1 LHRGEWVRLRVHLS
15 GANARSGELNLEGWL
30 KRKSEPSPYLRKHR
44 SNKLPKMST
53 TSLKSTE
60 SVEGETEVIQ
70 VLGARTH
77 NLKSVSL
84 EIPRNQFVVVT
95 GPSGSGKSSLVF
107 DTIFA
112 EGQRQYIETL
122 SVYVRQLM
130 DQMERPDVDAI
141 SGLQPTLCI
150 DQNPGSFNPRSTVA
164 TVTEIY
170 DYLRLLF
177 ARCGEVS
184 CYQCGEP
191 IRQQTTEEIQ
201 EQLMELPLRTR
212 LMILAPMVR
221 GRRGAHQDVLSQ
233 IRKAGFVRVRIDG
246 EIYDVEALPELDSKK
261 LHSID
266 AIIDRIVTKEE
277 SAPRITDAVQ
287 LACRYGEGL
296 ATAVYQIPDHQEGN
310 VHWDEVLFSTQHA
323 CVHCNLSYEE
333 LEPRTFS
340 FNSPYGACPDCDGL
354 GVVESFDPGMI
365 YPDRTV
371 SIQEGGIAVW
381 KHLKKSSLTKHRQ
394 AVEEFCDSVGC
405 GIDEGPESWKPAHWE
420 KLLHG
425 SERRPKFIGLLNL
438 LEQAFSTETT
448 QSRLE
453 KLQEYRDRVTC
464 RTCLGSRLRP
474 EANHVRIAGRTI
486 GEVTG
491 MSVDVALEFF
501 KEQVTL
507 DTDERISGPL
517 LREIVHRL
525 EFLVKVGAEYLS
537 LARSADTLSGGE
549 LQRVRLATNIGSG
562 LCGVCYILDE
572 PSIGLHPRDND
583 RLISALR
590 ELQRQDNTVLIVE
603 HDEAV
608 MREADWLIDIGPQA
622 GLHGGHVV
630 AEGTVQSV
638 TQCAESI
645 TGRFLSGQQR
655 IGAVRPEVRLPREA
669 KIHLSGVTTNN
680 LKNVDLELPLGL
692 FVCVTGVSGSGKSS
706 LINETLAPALQRRL
720 GLMSARPG
728 PHTSLRGA
736 SQIQRMIVVDQL
748 PIGRTPRGN
757 AATYTGLFDE
767 IRKVYSKT
775 KLSRQ
780 LGFRVS
786 RFSFN
791 AKGGRCEECQGLG
804 VKRIEMNF
812 LPDLYVGCPV
822 CRGKRFNR
830 QTLQVLYKGKSIA
843 DVLEMPIDEALEF
856 FENVES
862 IRKVLA
868 SLSDVGLGYLKLGQ
882 PATTLSGGEAQR
894 VKLATELAKS
904 SNQHTM
910 FVFDEPTLGLHFV
923 DVERLL
929 KVIQRLVDAGN
940 SVVVVEH
947 HLDLVKNAD
956 WVIDLGPGGGAGG
969 GQIVATGP
977 PAEVAKCKNSF
988 TGQFLKPL
996 L

>member
-1 LHRGEWVRLRVHLS
+1 M
-15 GANARSGELNLEGWL
+15 NA
-30 KRKSEPSPYLRKHR
+30 
-44 SNKLPKMST
+44 
-53 TSLKSTE
+53 TSLNELDGVEGGTE
-60 SVEGETEVIQ
+60 SIKIE
-70 VLGARTH
+70 GARTH
-77 NLKSVSL
+77 NLKSVSV
-84 EIPRNQFVVVT
+84 EIPRNRFVVVT

-130 DQMERPDVDAI
+130 DQMERPDVDTI

-191 IRQQTTEEIQ
+191 IRQQTTDEIQ

-221 GRRGAHQDVLSQ
+221 GRRGAHQDVLAQ

-246 EIYDVEALPELDSKK
+246 EIYDVEALPEIEPRK

-266 AIIDRIVTKEE
+266 AIMDRIVTKEE
-277 SAPRITDAVQ
+277 SGPRIADAVH
-287 LACRYGEGL
+287 LACRYADGL
-296 ATAVYQIPDHQEGN
+296 VTAVYQIPEHQEGN

-323 CVHCNLSYEE
+323 CADCNLSYEE

-354 GVVESFDPGMI
+354 GVIESFDEEMV
-365 YPDRTV
+365 YPDRSISV
-371 SIQEGGIAVW
+371 SENGIAIW
-381 KHLKKSSLTKHRQ
+381 KHLKKSALNQQQTL
-394 AVEEFCDSVGC
+394 VEDFCSSVGC
-405 GIDEGPESWKPAHWE
+405 DMSDPPENWTTNQWE
-420 KLLHG
+420 KFLYG

-438 LEQAFSTETT
+438 LEQSFSTETT
-448 QSRLE
+448 KTRLE
-453 KLQEYRDRVTC
+453 KLQAYRDQVTC
-464 RTCLGSRLRP
+464 RTCEGSRLRP
-474 EANHVRIAGRTI
+474 EANHVRIAGKTM
-486 GEVTG
+486 GEVTRL
-491 MSVDVALEFF
+491 SVDQALEFF
-501 KEQVTL
+501 KQHVVGEIEEQ
-507 DTDERISGPL
+507 IAGPL

-537 LARSADTLSGGE
+537 LDRAADSLSGGE

-572 PSIGLHPRDND
+572 PSIGLHPRDNA

-603 HDEAV
+603 HDESV
-608 MREADWLIDIGPQA
+608 MREADWLVDIGPKA
-622 GLHGGHVV
+622 GLDGGNVV
-630 AEGTVQSV
+630 AEGPVQKIMEC
-638 TQCAESI
+638 TDSI
-645 TGRFLSGQQR
+645 TGQFLSGKKS
-655 IGAVRPEVRLPREA
+655 IGSIRTEPRPAREA

-680 LKNVDLELPLGL
+680 LQNVDLELPLGL

-706 LINETLAPALQRRL
+706 LINETLAPALQKRL
-720 GLMSARPG
+720 GLQSARPG
-728 PHTSLRGA
+728 PHQSLRGA
-736 SQIQRMIVVDQL
+736 SQVQRMIVVDQL

-757 AATYTGLFDE
+757 AATYTGVFDE

-812 LPDLYVGCPV
+812 LPDLYVSCPV

-830 QTLQVLYKGKSIA
+830 QTLKVLYKGKSIA

-856 FENVES
+856 FENVEA

-894 VKLATELAKS
+894 VKLASELAKS

-929 KVIQRLVDAGN
+929 NVIQRLVDAGN

-956 WVIDLGPGGGAGG
+956 WVIDLGPGGGAAG
-969 GQIVATGP
+969 GQIVSAGT
-977 PAEVAKCKNSF
+977 PASVAACEASY
-988 TGQFLKPL
+988 TGQFLKQL
-996 L
+996 IG

>member
-1 LHRGEWVRLRVHLS
+1 M
-15 GANARSGELNLEGWL
+15 NA
-30 KRKSEPSPYLRKHR
+30 
-44 SNKLPKMST
+44 
-53 TSLKSTE
+53 TSLNELDGVEGGTE
-60 SVEGETEVIQ
+60 SIKIE
-70 VLGARTH
+70 GARTH
-77 NLKSVSL
+77 NLKSVNV
-84 EIPRNQFVVVT
+84 EIPRNRFVVVT

-130 DQMERPDVDAI
+130 DQMERPDVDTI

-191 IRQQTTEEIQ
+191 IRQQTTDEIQ

-221 GRRGAHQDVLSQ
+221 GRRGAHQDVLAQ

-246 EIYDVEALPELDSKK
+246 EIYDVEALPEIEPRK

-266 AIIDRIVTKEE
+266 AIMDRIVTKEE
-277 SAPRITDAVQ
+277 SGPRIADAVH
-287 LACRYGEGL
+287 LACRYADGL
-296 ATAVYQIPDHQEGN
+296 VTAVYQIPEHQEGN

-323 CVHCNLSYEE
+323 CANCNLSYEE

-354 GVVESFDPGMI
+354 GVIESFDEEMV
-365 YPDRTV
+365 YPDR
-371 SIQEGGIAVW
+371 SISISENGIAIW
-381 KHLKKSSLTKHRQ
+381 KHLKKSALNQQQTL
-394 AVEEFCDSVGC
+394 VEDCCSSVGC
-405 GIDEGPESWKPAHWE
+405 DMSDPPENWTTNQWE
-420 KLLHG
+420 KFLYG

-438 LEQAFSTETT
+438 LEQSFSTETT
-448 QSRLE
+448 KTRLE
-453 KLQEYRDRVTC
+453 KLQAYRDQVTC
-464 RTCLGSRLRP
+464 RTCEGSRLRP
-474 EANHVRIAGRTI
+474 EANHVRIAGKTM
-486 GEVTG
+486 GEVTRL
-491 MSVDVALEFF
+491 SVDQALEFF
-501 KEQVTL
+501 KQHVVGEIEEQ
-507 DTDERISGPL
+507 IAGPL

-537 LARSADTLSGGE
+537 LDRAADSLSGGE

-572 PSIGLHPRDND
+572 PSIGLHPRDNA

-603 HDEAV
+603 HDESV
-608 MREADWLIDIGPQA
+608 MREADWLIDIGPKA
-622 GLHGGHVV
+622 GLDGGNVV
-630 AEGTVQSV
+630 AEGPVQKIMEC
-638 TQCAESI
+638 TDSI
-645 TGRFLSGQQR
+645 TGQFLSGKKS
-655 IGAVRPEVRLPREA
+655 IGSIRTEPRPAREA

-680 LKNVDLELPLGL
+680 LQNVDLELPLGL

-706 LINETLAPALQRRL
+706 LINETLAPALQKRL
-720 GLMSARPG
+720 GLQSARPG
-728 PHTSLRGA
+728 PHQSLRGA
-736 SQIQRMIVVDQL
+736 SQVQRMIVVDQL

-757 AATYTGLFDE
+757 AATYTGVFDE

-812 LPDLYVGCPV
+812 LPDLYVSCPV

-830 QTLQVLYKGKSIA
+830 QTLKVLYKGKSIA

-856 FENVES
+856 FENVEA

-894 VKLATELAKS
+894 VKLASELAKS

-929 KVIQRLVDAGN
+929 NVIQRLVDAGN

-956 WVIDLGPGGGAGG
+956 WVIDLGPGGGAAG
-969 GQIVATGP
+969 GQIVSAGT
-977 PAEVAKCKNSF
+977 PASVAACEASY
-988 TGQFLKPL
+988 TGQFIKQLIG
-996 L
+996 

>member
-1 LHRGEWVRLRVHLS
+1 M
-15 GANARSGELNLEGWL
+15 NA
-30 KRKSEPSPYLRKHR
+30 
-44 SNKLPKMST
+44 
-53 TSLKSTE
+53 TSLNELDGVEGGTE
-60 SVEGETEVIQ
+60 SIKIE
-70 VLGARTH
+70 GARTH
-77 NLKSVSL
+77 NLKSVSV
-84 EIPRNQFVVVT
+84 EIPRNRFVVVT

-130 DQMERPDVDAI
+130 DQMERPDVDTI

-191 IRQQTTEEIQ
+191 IRQQTTDEIQ

-221 GRRGAHQDVLSQ
+221 GRRGAHQDVLAQ

-246 EIYDVEALPELDSKK
+246 EIYDVEALPEIEPRK

-266 AIIDRIVTKEE
+266 AIMDRIVTKEE
-277 SAPRITDAVQ
+277 SGPRIADAVH
-287 LACRYGEGL
+287 LACRYADGL
-296 ATAVYQIPDHQEGN
+296 VTAVYQIPEHQEGN

-323 CVHCNLSYEE
+323 CADCNLSYEE

-354 GVVESFDPGMI
+354 GVIESFDEEMV
-365 YPDRTV
+365 YPDRSISV
-371 SIQEGGIAVW
+371 SENGIAIW
-381 KHLKKSSLTKHRQ
+381 KHLKKSALNQQQTL
-394 AVEEFCDSVGC
+394 VEDFCSSVGC
-405 GIDEGPESWKPAHWE
+405 DMSDPPENWTTNQWE
-420 KLLHG
+420 KFLYG

-438 LEQAFSTETT
+438 LEQSFSTETT
-448 QSRLE
+448 KTRLE
-453 KLQEYRDRVTC
+453 KLQAYRDQVTC
-464 RTCLGSRLRP
+464 RTCEGSRLRP
-474 EANHVRIAGRTI
+474 EANHVRIAGKTM
-486 GEVTG
+486 GEVTRL
-491 MSVDVALEFF
+491 SVDQALEFF
-501 KEQVTL
+501 KQHVVGEIEEQ
-507 DTDERISGPL
+507 IAGPL

-537 LARSADTLSGGE
+537 LDRAADSLSGGE

-572 PSIGLHPRDND
+572 PSIGLHPRDNA

-603 HDEAV
+603 HDESV
-608 MREADWLIDIGPQA
+608 MREADWLVDIGPKA
-622 GLHGGHVV
+622 GLDGGNVV
-630 AEGTVQSV
+630 AEGPVQKIMEC
-638 TQCAESI
+638 TDSI
-645 TGRFLSGQQR
+645 TGQFLSGKKS
-655 IGAVRPEVRLPREA
+655 IGSIRTEPRPAREA

-680 LKNVDLELPLGL
+680 LQNVDLELPLGL

-706 LINETLAPALQRRL
+706 LINETLAPALQKRL
-720 GLMSARPG
+720 GLQSARPG
-728 PHTSLRGA
+728 PHQSLRGA
-736 SQIQRMIVVDQL
+736 SQVQRMIVVDQL

-757 AATYTGLFDE
+757 AATYTGVFDE

-812 LPDLYVGCPV
+812 LPDLYVSCPV

-830 QTLQVLYKGKSIA
+830 QTLKVLYKGKSIA

-856 FENVES
+856 FENVEA

-894 VKLATELAKS
+894 VKLASELAKS

-929 KVIQRLVDAGN
+929 NVIQRLVDAGN

-956 WVIDLGPGGGAGG
+956 WVIDLGPGGGAAG
-969 GQIVATGP
+969 GQIVSAGT
-977 PAEVAKCKNSF
+977 PASVAACEASY
-988 TGQFLKPL
+988 TGQFLKQL
-996 L
+996 IE

>member
-1 LHRGEWVRLRVHLS
+1 MEAALNPRAIEQVDM
-15 GANARSGELNLEGWL
+15 NA
-30 KRKSEPSPYLRKHR
+30 
-44 SNKLPKMST
+44 
-53 TSLKSTE
+53 TSLNELDGVEGGTE
-60 SVEGETEVIQ
+60 SIKIE
-70 VLGARTH
+70 GARTH
-77 NLKSVSL
+77 NLKSVSV
-84 EIPRNQFVVVT
+84 EIPRNRFVVVT

-130 DQMERPDVDAI
+130 DQMERPDVDTI

-191 IRQQTTEEIQ
+191 IRQQTTDEIQ

-221 GRRGAHQDVLSQ
+221 GRRGAHQDVLAQ

-246 EIYDVEALPELDSKK
+246 EIYDVEALPEIEPRK

-266 AIIDRIVTKEE
+266 AIMDRIVTKEE
-277 SAPRITDAVQ
+277 SGPRIADAVH
-287 LACRYGEGL
+287 LACRYADGL
-296 ATAVYQIPDHQEGN
+296 VTAVYQIPEHQEGN

-323 CVHCNLSYEE
+323 CADCNLSYEE

-354 GVVESFDPGMI
+354 GVIESFDEEMV
-365 YPDRTV
+365 YPDRSISV
-371 SIQEGGIAVW
+371 SENGIAIW
-381 KHLKKSSLTKHRQ
+381 KHLKKSALNQQQTL
-394 AVEEFCDSVGC
+394 VEDFCSSVGC
-405 GIDEGPESWKPAHWE
+405 DMSDPPENWTTNQWE
-420 KLLHG
+420 KFLYG

-438 LEQAFSTETT
+438 LEQSFSTETT
-448 QSRLE
+448 KTRLE
-453 KLQEYRDRVTC
+453 KLQAYRDQVTC
-464 RTCLGSRLRP
+464 RTCEGSRLRP
-474 EANHVRIAGRTI
+474 EANHVRIAGKTM
-486 GEVTG
+486 GEVTRL
-491 MSVDVALEFF
+491 SVDQALEFF
-501 KEQVTL
+501 KQHVVGEIEEQ
-507 DTDERISGPL
+507 IAGPL

-537 LARSADTLSGGE
+537 LDRAADSLSGGE

-572 PSIGLHPRDND
+572 PSIGLHPRDNA

-603 HDEAV
+603 HDESV
-608 MREADWLIDIGPQA
+608 MREADWLVDIGPKA
-622 GLHGGHVV
+622 GLDGGNVV
-630 AEGTVQSV
+630 AEGPVQKIMEC
-638 TQCAESI
+638 TDSI
-645 TGRFLSGQQR
+645 TGQFLSGKKS
-655 IGAVRPEVRLPREA
+655 IGSIRTEPRPAREA

-680 LKNVDLELPLGL
+680 LQNVDLELPLGL

-706 LINETLAPALQRRL
+706 LINETLAPALQKRL
-720 GLMSARPG
+720 GLQSARPG
-728 PHTSLRGA
+728 PHQSLRGA
-736 SQIQRMIVVDQL
+736 SQVQRMIVVDQL

-757 AATYTGLFDE
+757 AATYTGVFDE

-812 LPDLYVGCPV
+812 LPDLYVSCPV

-830 QTLQVLYKGKSIA
+830 QTLKVLYKGKSIA

-856 FENVES
+856 FENVEA

-894 VKLATELAKS
+894 VKLASELAKS

-929 KVIQRLVDAGN
+929 NVIQRLVDAGN

-956 WVIDLGPGGGAGG
+956 WVIDLGPGGGAAG
-969 GQIVATGP
+969 GQIVSAGT
-977 PAEVAKCKNSF
+977 PASVAACEASY
-988 TGQFLKPL
+988 TGQFLKQL
-996 L
+996 IG

>member
-1 LHRGEWVRLRVHLS
+1 M
-15 GANARSGELNLEGWL
+15 NA
-30 KRKSEPSPYLRKHR
+30 
-44 SNKLPKMST
+44 
-53 TSLKSTE
+53 TSLNELDGVEGGTE
-60 SVEGETEVIQ
+60 SIKIE
-70 VLGARTH
+70 GARTH
-77 NLKSVSL
+77 NLKSVSV
-84 EIPRNQFVVVT
+84 EIPRNRFVVVT

-130 DQMERPDVDAI
+130 DQMERPDVDTI

-191 IRQQTTEEIQ
+191 IRQQTTDEIQ

-221 GRRGAHQDVLSQ
+221 GRRGAHQDVLTQ

-246 EIYDVEALPELDSKK
+246 EIYDVEALPEIEPRK

-266 AIIDRIVTKEE
+266 AIMDRIVTKEE
-277 SAPRITDAVQ
+277 SGPRIADAVH
-287 LACRYGEGL
+287 LACRYADGL
-296 ATAVYQIPDHQEGN
+296 VTAVYQVPEHQEGN

-323 CVHCNLSYEE
+323 CADCNLSYEE

-354 GVVESFDPGMI
+354 GVIESFDEEMV
-365 YPDRTV
+365 YPDRSISV
-371 SIQEGGIAVW
+371 SENGIAIW
-381 KHLKKSSLTKHRQ
+381 KHLKKSALNQQQTL
-394 AVEEFCDSVGC
+394 VEDFCSSVGC
-405 GIDEGPESWKPAHWE
+405 DMSDPPENWTTNQWE
-420 KLLHG
+420 KFLYG

-438 LEQAFSTETT
+438 LEQSFSTETT
-448 QSRLE
+448 KTRLE
-453 KLQEYRDRVTC
+453 KLQAYRDQVTC
-464 RTCLGSRLRP
+464 RTCEGSRLRP
-474 EANHVRIAGRTI
+474 EANHVRIAGKTM
-486 GEVTG
+486 GEVTRL
-491 MSVDVALEFF
+491 SVDQALEFF
-501 KEQVTL
+501 KQHVVGEIEEQ
-507 DTDERISGPL
+507 IAGPL

-537 LARSADTLSGGE
+537 LDRAADSLSGGE

-572 PSIGLHPRDND
+572 PSIGLHPRDNA

-603 HDEAV
+603 HDESV
-608 MREADWLIDIGPQA
+608 MREADWLVDIGPKA
-622 GLHGGHVV
+622 GLDGGNVV
-630 AEGTVQSV
+630 AEGPVQKIMEC
-638 TQCAESI
+638 TDSI
-645 TGRFLSGQQR
+645 TGQFLSGKKS
-655 IGAVRPEVRLPREA
+655 IGSIRTEPRPAREA

-680 LKNVDLELPLGL
+680 LQNVDLELPLGL

-706 LINETLAPALQRRL
+706 LINETLAPALQKRL
-720 GLMSARPG
+720 GLQSARPG
-728 PHTSLRGA
+728 PHQSLRGA
-736 SQIQRMIVVDQL
+736 SQVQRMIVVDQL

-757 AATYTGLFDE
+757 AATYTGVFDE

-812 LPDLYVGCPV
+812 LPDLYVSCPV

-830 QTLQVLYKGKSIA
+830 QTLKVLYKGKSIA

-856 FENVES
+856 FENVEA

-894 VKLATELAKS
+894 VKLASELAKS

-929 KVIQRLVDAGN
+929 NVIQRLVDAGN

-956 WVIDLGPGGGAGG
+956 WVIDLGPGGGAAG
-969 GQIVATGP
+969 GQIVSAGT
-977 PAEVAKCKNSF
+977 PASVAACEASY
-988 TGQFLKPL
+988 TGQFLKQL
-996 L
+996 IE

>member
-1 LHRGEWVRLRVHLS
+1 M
-15 GANARSGELNLEGWL
+15 NA
-30 KRKSEPSPYLRKHR
+30 
-44 SNKLPKMST
+44 
-53 TSLKSTE
+53 TSLNELDGVEGGTE
-60 SVEGETEVIQ
+60 SIKIE
-70 VLGARTH
+70 GARTH
-77 NLKSVSL
+77 NLKSVSV
-84 EIPRNQFVVVT
+84 EIPRNRFVVVT

-130 DQMERPDVDAI
+130 DQMERPDVDTI

-191 IRQQTTEEIQ
+191 IRQQTTDEIQ

-221 GRRGAHQDVLSQ
+221 GRRGAHQDVLAQ

-246 EIYDVEALPELDSKK
+246 EIYDVEALPEIEPRK

-266 AIIDRIVTKEE
+266 AIMDRIVTKEE
-277 SAPRITDAVQ
+277 SGPRIADAVH
-287 LACRYGEGL
+287 LACRYADGL
-296 ATAVYQIPDHQEGN
+296 VTAVYQVPEHQEGN

-323 CVHCNLSYEE
+323 CADCNLSYEE

-354 GVVESFDPGMI
+354 GVIESFDEEMV
-365 YPDRTV
+365 YPDR
-371 SIQEGGIAVW
+371 SISISENGIAIW
-381 KHLKKSSLTKHRQ
+381 KHLKKSALNQQQTL
-394 AVEEFCDSVGC
+394 VEDFCSSVGC
-405 GIDEGPESWKPAHWE
+405 DMSDPPENWTTNQWE
-420 KLLHG
+420 KFLYG

-438 LEQAFSTETT
+438 LEQSFSTETT
-448 QSRLE
+448 KTRLE
-453 KLQEYRDRVTC
+453 KLQAYRDQVTC
-464 RTCLGSRLRP
+464 RTCEGSRLRP
-474 EANHVRIAGRTI
+474 EANHVRIAGKTM
-486 GEVTG
+486 GEVTRL
-491 MSVDVALEFF
+491 SVDQALEFF
-501 KEQVTL
+501 KQHVVGEIEEQ
-507 DTDERISGPL
+507 IAGPL

-537 LARSADTLSGGE
+537 LDRAADSLSGGE

-572 PSIGLHPRDND
+572 PSIGLHPRDNA

-603 HDEAV
+603 HDESV
-608 MREADWLIDIGPQA
+608 MREADWLVDIGPKA
-622 GLHGGHVV
+622 GLDGGNVV
-630 AEGTVQSV
+630 AEGPVQKIMEC
-638 TQCAESI
+638 TDSI
-645 TGRFLSGQQR
+645 TGQFLSGKKS
-655 IGAVRPEVRLPREA
+655 IGSIRTEPRPAREA

-680 LKNVDLELPLGL
+680 LQNVDLELPLGL

-706 LINETLAPALQRRL
+706 LINETLAPALQKRL
-720 GLMSARPG
+720 GLQSARPG
-728 PHTSLRGA
+728 PHQSLRGA
-736 SQIQRMIVVDQL
+736 SQVQRMIVVDQL

-757 AATYTGLFDE
+757 AATYTGVFDE

-812 LPDLYVGCPV
+812 LPDLYVSCPV

-830 QTLQVLYKGKSIA
+830 QTLKVLYKGKSIA

-856 FENVES
+856 FENVEA

-894 VKLATELAKS
+894 VKLASELAKS

-929 KVIQRLVDAGN
+929 NVIQRLVDAGN

-956 WVIDLGPGGGAGG
+956 WVIDLGPGGGAAG
-969 GQIVATGP
+969 GQIVSAGT
-977 PAEVAKCKNSF
+977 PASVAACEASY
-988 TGQFLKPL
+988 TGQFLKQL
-996 L
+996 IG

>member
-1 LHRGEWVRLRVHLS
+1 M
-15 GANARSGELNLEGWL
+15 NA
-30 KRKSEPSPYLRKHR
+30 
-44 SNKLPKMST
+44 
-53 TSLKSTE
+53 TSLNELDGVEGGTE
-60 SVEGETEVIQ
+60 SIKIE
-70 VLGARTH
+70 GARTH
-77 NLKSVSL
+77 NLKSVSV
-84 EIPRNQFVVVT
+84 EIPRNRFVVVT

-130 DQMERPDVDAI
+130 DQMERPDVDTI

-191 IRQQTTEEIQ
+191 IRQQTTDEIQ

-221 GRRGAHQDVLSQ
+221 GRRGAHQDVLAQ

-246 EIYDVEALPELDSKK
+246 EIYDVEALPDIEPRK

-266 AIIDRIVTKEE
+266 AIMDRIVTKEE
-277 SAPRITDAVQ
+277 SGPRIADAVH
-287 LACRYGEGL
+287 LACRYADGL
-296 ATAVYQIPDHQEGN
+296 VTAVYQVPEHQEGN

-323 CVHCNLSYEE
+323 CADCNLSYEE

-354 GVVESFDPGMI
+354 GVIESFDEEMV
-365 YPDRTV
+365 YPDRSISV
-371 SIQEGGIAVW
+371 SENGIAIW
-381 KHLKKSSLTKHRQ
+381 KHLKKSALNQQQTL
-394 AVEEFCDSVGC
+394 VEDFCSSVGC
-405 GIDEGPESWKPAHWE
+405 DMSDPPENWTTNQWE
-420 KLLHG
+420 KFLYG

-438 LEQAFSTETT
+438 LEQSFSTETT
-448 QSRLE
+448 KTRLE
-453 KLQEYRDRVTC
+453 KLQAYRDQVTC
-464 RTCLGSRLRP
+464 RTCEGSRLRP
-474 EANHVRIAGRTI
+474 EANHVRIAGKTM
-486 GEVTG
+486 GEVTRL
-491 MSVDVALEFF
+491 SVDQALEFF
-501 KEQVTL
+501 KQHVVGEIEEQ
-507 DTDERISGPL
+507 IAGPL

-537 LARSADTLSGGE
+537 LDRAADSLSGGE

-572 PSIGLHPRDND
+572 PSIGLHPRDNA

-603 HDEAV
+603 HDESV
-608 MREADWLIDIGPQA
+608 MREADWLVDIGPKA
-622 GLHGGHVV
+622 GLDGGNVV
-630 AEGTVQSV
+630 AEGPVQKIMEC
-638 TQCAESI
+638 TDSI
-645 TGRFLSGQQR
+645 TGQFLSGKKS
-655 IGAVRPEVRLPREA
+655 IGSIRTEPRPAREA

-680 LKNVDLELPLGL
+680 LQNVDLELPLGL

-706 LINETLAPALQRRL
+706 LINETLAPALQKRL
-720 GLMSARPG
+720 GLQSARPG
-728 PHTSLRGA
+728 PHQSLRGA
-736 SQIQRMIVVDQL
+736 SQVQRMIVVDQL

-757 AATYTGLFDE
+757 AATYTGVFDE

-786 RFSFN
+786 RFRFN

-812 LPDLYVGCPV
+812 LPDLYVSCPV

-830 QTLQVLYKGKSIA
+830 QTLKVLYKGKSIA

-856 FENVES
+856 FENVEA

-894 VKLATELAKS
+894 VKLASELAKS

-929 KVIQRLVDAGN
+929 NVIQRLVDAGN

-956 WVIDLGPGGGAGG
+956 WVIDLGPGGGAAG
-969 GQIVATGP
+969 GQIVSAGT
-977 PAEVAKCKNSF
+977 PASVAACEASY
-988 TGQFLKPL
+988 TGQFLKQL
-996 L
+996 IG

>member
-1 LHRGEWVRLRVHLS
+1 M
-15 GANARSGELNLEGWL
+15 NA
-30 KRKSEPSPYLRKHR
+30 
-44 SNKLPKMST
+44 
-53 TSLKSTE
+53 TSLNELDGVEGGTE
-60 SVEGETEVIQ
+60 SIKIE
-70 VLGARTH
+70 GARTH
-77 NLKSVSL
+77 NLKSVNV
-84 EIPRNQFVVVT
+84 EIPRNRFVVVT

-130 DQMERPDVDAI
+130 DQMERPDVDTI

-191 IRQQTTEEIQ
+191 IRQQTTDEIQ

-221 GRRGAHQDVLSQ
+221 GRRGAHQDVLAQ

-246 EIYDVEALPELDSKK
+246 EIYDVEALPEIEPRK

-266 AIIDRIVTKEE
+266 AIMDRIVTKEE
-277 SAPRITDAVQ
+277 SGPRIADAVH
-287 LACRYGEGL
+287 LACRYADGL
-296 ATAVYQIPDHQEGN
+296 VTAVYQIPEHQEGN

-323 CVHCNLSYEE
+323 CANCNLSYEE

-354 GVVESFDPGMI
+354 GVIESFDEEMV
-365 YPDRTV
+365 YPDR
-371 SIQEGGIAVW
+371 SISISENGIAIW
-381 KHLKKSSLTKHRQ
+381 KHLKKSALNQQQTL
-394 AVEEFCDSVGC
+394 VEDFCSSVGC
-405 GIDEGPESWKPAHWE
+405 DMSDPPENWTTNQWE
-420 KLLHG
+420 KFLYG

-438 LEQAFSTETT
+438 LEQSFSTETT
-448 QSRLE
+448 KTRLE
-453 KLQEYRDRVTC
+453 KLQAYRDQVTC
-464 RTCLGSRLRP
+464 RTCEGSRLRP
-474 EANHVRIAGRTI
+474 EANHVRIAGKTM
-486 GEVTG
+486 GEVTRL
-491 MSVDVALEFF
+491 SVDQALEFF
-501 KEQVTL
+501 KQHVLGEIEEQ
-507 DTDERISGPL
+507 ISGPL

-537 LARSADTLSGGE
+537 LDRAADSLSGGE

-572 PSIGLHPRDND
+572 PSIGLHPRDNA

-603 HDEAV
+603 HDESV
-608 MREADWLIDIGPQA
+608 MREADWLVDIGPKA
-622 GLHGGHVV
+622 GLDGGNVV
-630 AEGTVQSV
+630 AEGPVQKI
-638 TQCAESI
+638 TECKDSI
-645 TGRFLSGQQR
+645 TGQFLSGKKS
-655 IGAVRPEVRLPREA
+655 IGSIRTEPRPARDA
-669 KIHLSGVTTNN
+669 KIHLSGVSTNN
-680 LKNVDLELPLGL
+680 LQNVDLELPLGL

-720 GLMSARPG
+720 GLQSARPG
-728 PHTSLRGA
+728 PHQSLRGA

-757 AATYTGLFDE
+757 AATYTGVFDE

-812 LPDLYVGCPV
+812 LPDLYVSCSV

-830 QTLQVLYKGKSIA
+830 QTLKVLYKGKSIA

-856 FENVES
+856 FENVEA

-894 VKLATELAKS
+894 VKLASELAKS

-929 KVIQRLVDAGN
+929 NVIQRLVDAGN

-956 WVIDLGPGGGAGG
+956 WVIDLGPGGGAAG
-969 GQIVATGP
+969 GQIVSAGT
-977 PAEVAKCKNSF
+977 PASVAACEASY
-988 TGQFLKPL
+988 TGQFLKEL
-996 L
+996 IG

>member
-1 LHRGEWVRLRVHLS
+1 MKIE
-15 GANARSGELNLEGWL
+15 
-30 KRKSEPSPYLRKHR
+30 
-44 SNKLPKMST
+44 
-53 TSLKSTE
+53 
-60 SVEGETEVIQ
+60 
-70 VLGARTH
+70 GARTH
-77 NLKSVSL
+77 NLKSVNV
-84 EIPRNQFVVVT
+84 EIPRNRFVVVT

-130 DQMERPDVDAI
+130 DQMERPDVDTI

-191 IRQQTTEEIQ
+191 IRQQTTDEIQ

-221 GRRGAHQDVLSQ
+221 GRRGAHQDVLAQ

-246 EIYDVEALPELDSKK
+246 EIYDVEALPEIEPRK

-266 AIIDRIVTKEE
+266 AIMDRIVTKEE
-277 SAPRITDAVQ
+277 SGPRIADAVH
-287 LACRYGEGL
+287 LACRYADGL
-296 ATAVYQIPDHQEGN
+296 VTAVYQIPEHQEGN

-323 CVHCNLSYEE
+323 CADCNLSYEE

-354 GVVESFDPGMI
+354 GVIESFDEEMV
-365 YPDRTV
+365 YPDRSISV
-371 SIQEGGIAVW
+371 SENGIAIW
-381 KHLKKSSLTKHRQ
+381 KHLKKSALNQQQTL
-394 AVEEFCDSVGC
+394 VEDFCSSVGC
-405 GIDEGPESWKPAHWE
+405 DMSDPPENWTTNQWE
-420 KLLHG
+420 KFLYG

-438 LEQAFSTETT
+438 LEQSFSTETT
-448 QSRLE
+448 KTRLE
-453 KLQEYRDRVTC
+453 KLQAYRDQVTC
-464 RTCLGSRLRP
+464 RTCEGSRLRP
-474 EANHVRIAGRTI
+474 EANHVRIAGKTM
-486 GEVTG
+486 GEVTRL
-491 MSVDVALEFF
+491 SVDQALEFF
-501 KEQVTL
+501 KQHVVGEIEEQ
-507 DTDERISGPL
+507 IAGPL

-537 LARSADTLSGGE
+537 LDRAADSLSGGE

-572 PSIGLHPRDND
+572 PSIGLHPRDNA

-603 HDEAV
+603 HDESV
-608 MREADWLIDIGPQA
+608 MREADWLVDIGPKA
-622 GLHGGHVV
+622 GLDGGNVV
-630 AEGTVQSV
+630 AEGPVQKIMEC
-638 TQCAESI
+638 TDSI
-645 TGRFLSGQQR
+645 TGQFLSGKKS
-655 IGAVRPEVRLPREA
+655 IGSIRTEPRPAREA

-680 LKNVDLELPLGL
+680 LQNVDLELPLGL

-706 LINETLAPALQRRL
+706 LINETLAPALQKRL
-720 GLMSARPG
+720 GLQSARPG
-728 PHTSLRGA
+728 PHQSLRGA
-736 SQIQRMIVVDQL
+736 SQVQRMIVVDQL

-757 AATYTGLFDE
+757 AATYTGVFDE

-812 LPDLYVGCPV
+812 LPDLYVSCPV

-830 QTLQVLYKGKSIA
+830 QTLKVLYKGKSIA

-856 FENVES
+856 FENVEA

-894 VKLATELAKS
+894 VKLASELAKS

-929 KVIQRLVDAGN
+929 NVIQRLVDAGN

-956 WVIDLGPGGGAGG
+956 WVIDLGPGGGAAG
-969 GQIVATGP
+969 GQIVSAGT
-977 PAEVAKCKNSF
+977 PASVAACEASY
-988 TGQFLKPL
+988 TGQFIKQLIG
-996 L
+996 

>member
-1 LHRGEWVRLRVHLS
+1 M
-15 GANARSGELNLEGWL
+15 NA
-30 KRKSEPSPYLRKHR
+30 
-44 SNKLPKMST
+44 
-53 TSLKSTE
+53 TSLNELDGVEGGTE
-60 SVEGETEVIQ
+60 SIKIE
-70 VLGARTH
+70 GARTH
-77 NLKSVSL
+77 NLKSVNV
-84 EIPRNQFVVVT
+84 EIPRNRFVVVT

-130 DQMERPDVDAI
+130 DQMERPDVDTI

-191 IRQQTTEEIQ
+191 IRQQTTDEIQ

-221 GRRGAHQDVLSQ
+221 GRRGAHQDVLAQ

-246 EIYDVEALPELDSKK
+246 EIYDVEALPEIEPRK

-266 AIIDRIVTKEE
+266 AIMDRIVTKEE
-277 SAPRITDAVQ
+277 SGPRIADAVH
-287 LACRYGEGL
+287 LACRYADGL
-296 ATAVYQIPDHQEGN
+296 VTAVYQIPEHQEGN

-323 CVHCNLSYEE
+323 CADCNLSYEE

-354 GVVESFDPGMI
+354 GVIESFDEEMV
-365 YPDRTV
+365 YPDRSISV
-371 SIQEGGIAVW
+371 SENGIAIW
-381 KHLKKSSLTKHRQ
+381 KHLKKSALNQQQTL
-394 AVEEFCDSVGC
+394 VEDFCSSVGC
-405 GIDEGPESWKPAHWE
+405 DMSDPPENWTTNQWE
-420 KLLHG
+420 KFLYG

-438 LEQAFSTETT
+438 LEQSFSTETT
-448 QSRLE
+448 KTRLE
-453 KLQEYRDRVTC
+453 KLQAYRDQVTC
-464 RTCLGSRLRP
+464 RTCEGSRLRP
-474 EANHVRIAGRTI
+474 EANHVRIAGKTM
-486 GEVTG
+486 GEVTRL
-491 MSVDVALEFF
+491 SVDQALEFF
-501 KEQVTL
+501 KQHVVGEIEEQ
-507 DTDERISGPL
+507 IAGPL

-537 LARSADTLSGGE
+537 LDRAADSLSGGE

-572 PSIGLHPRDND
+572 PSIGLHPRDNA

-603 HDEAV
+603 HDESV
-608 MREADWLIDIGPQA
+608 MREADWLVDIGPKA
-622 GLHGGHVV
+622 GLDGGNVV
-630 AEGTVQSV
+630 AEGPVQKIMEC
-638 TQCAESI
+638 TDSI
-645 TGRFLSGQQR
+645 TGQFLSGKKS
-655 IGAVRPEVRLPREA
+655 IGSIRTEPRPAREA
-669 KIHLSGVTTNN
+669 KIHLSGVSTNN
-680 LKNVDLELPLGL
+680 LQNVDLELPLGL

-720 GLMSARPG
+720 GLQSARPG
-728 PHTSLRGA
+728 PHQSLRGA

-757 AATYTGLFDE
+757 AATYTGVFDE

-812 LPDLYVGCPV
+812 LPDLYVSCSV

-830 QTLQVLYKGKSIA
+830 QTLKVLYKGKSIA

-856 FENVES
+856 FENVEA

-894 VKLATELAKS
+894 VKLASELAKS

-929 KVIQRLVDAGN
+929 NVIQRLVDAGN

-956 WVIDLGPGGGAGG
+956 WVIDLGPGGGAAG
-969 GQIVATGP
+969 GQIVSAGT
-977 PAEVAKCKNSF
+977 PASVAACEASY
-988 TGQFLKPL
+988 TGQFLKEL
-996 L
+996 IG

>member
-1 LHRGEWVRLRVHLS
+1 M
-15 GANARSGELNLEGWL
+15 NA
-30 KRKSEPSPYLRKHR
+30 
-44 SNKLPKMST
+44 
-53 TSLKSTE
+53 TSLNELDGVEGGTE
-60 SVEGETEVIQ
+60 SIKIE
-70 VLGARTH
+70 GARTH
-77 NLKSVSL
+77 NLKSVSV
-84 EIPRNQFVVVT
+84 EIPRNRFVVVT

-130 DQMERPDVDAI
+130 DQMERPDVDTI

-191 IRQQTTEEIQ
+191 IRQQTTDEIQ

-221 GRRGAHQDVLSQ
+221 GRRGAHQDVLAQ

-246 EIYDVEALPELDSKK
+246 EIYDVEALPEIEPRK

-266 AIIDRIVTKEE
+266 AIMDRIVTKEE
-277 SAPRITDAVQ
+277 SGPRIADAVH
-287 LACRYGEGL
+287 LACRYADGL
-296 ATAVYQIPDHQEGN
+296 VTAVYQIPEHQEGN

-323 CVHCNLSYEE
+323 CANCNLSYEE

-354 GVVESFDPGMI
+354 GVIESFDEEMV
-365 YPDRTV
+365 YPDRSIPV
-371 SIQEGGIAVW
+371 SENGIAIW
-381 KHLKKSSLTKHRQ
+381 KHLKKSALNQQQTL
-394 AVEEFCDSVGC
+394 VEDFCSSAGC
-405 GIDEGPESWKPAHWE
+405 DTSDPPANWTTSQWE
-420 KLLHG
+420 KFLHG

-438 LEQAFSTETT
+438 LEQSFSTETT
-448 QSRLE
+448 KTRLE
-453 KLQEYRDRVTC
+453 KLQAYRDQVTC
-464 RTCLGSRLRP
+464 RTCEGSRLRP
-474 EANHVRIAGRTI
+474 EANHVRIAGKTV
-486 GEVTG
+486 GQVTRL
-491 MSVDVALEFF
+491 SVDQALEFF
-501 KEQVTL
+501 KQHVLGEIDEQ
-507 DTDERISGPL
+507 ISGPL

-537 LARSADTLSGGE
+537 LDRAADSLSGGE

-572 PSIGLHPRDND
+572 PSIGLHPRDNA

-590 ELQRQDNTVLIVE
+590 DLQRQDNTVLIVE
-603 HDEAV
+603 HDESV
-608 MREADWLIDIGPQA
+608 MREADWLIDIGPKA
-622 GLHGGHVV
+622 GLDGGHVV
-630 AEGTVQSV
+630 AEGPVQRI
-638 TQCAESI
+638 TECTDSI
-645 TGRFLSGQQR
+645 TGQFLSGKKS
-655 IGAVRPEVRLPREA
+655 IGSIRTEPRPPGDT

-680 LKNVDLELPLGL
+680 LQNVDLELPLGL

-720 GLMSARPG
+720 GLQSARPG
-728 PHTSLRGA
+728 PHQSLRGA
-736 SQIQRMIVVDQL
+736 SQVQRMIVVDQL

-757 AATYTGLFDE
+757 AATYTGVFDE

-812 LPDLYVGCPV
+812 LPDLYVSCSV

-830 QTLQVLYKGKSIA
+830 QTLKVLYKGKSIA

-856 FENVES
+856 FENVEA

-894 VKLATELAKS
+894 VKLASELAKS

-929 KVIQRLVDAGN
+929 NVIQRLVDAGN

-956 WVIDLGPGGGAGG
+956 WVIDLGPGGGAAG
-969 GQIVATGP
+969 GQIVAAGT
-977 PAEVAKCKNSF
+977 PASVAACKASY
-988 TGQFLKPL
+988 TGQFLEEL
-996 L
+996 MG

>member
-1 LHRGEWVRLRVHLS
+1 M
-15 GANARSGELNLEGWL
+15 NA
-30 KRKSEPSPYLRKHR
+30 
-44 SNKLPKMST
+44 
-53 TSLKSTE
+53 TSLNELDGVEGGTE
-60 SVEGETEVIQ
+60 SIKIE
-70 VLGARTH
+70 GARTH
-77 NLKSVSL
+77 NLKSVSV
-84 EIPRNQFVVVT
+84 EIPRNRFVVVT

-130 DQMERPDVDAI
+130 DQMERPDVDTI

-191 IRQQTTEEIQ
+191 IRQQTTDEIQ

-221 GRRGAHQDVLSQ
+221 GRRGGHQDVLTQ

-246 EIYDVEALPELDSKK
+246 EIYDVEALPDIEPRK

-266 AIIDRIVTKEE
+266 AIMDRIVTKEE
-277 SAPRITDAVQ
+277 SGPRIADAVH
-287 LACRYGEGL
+287 LACRYADGL
-296 ATAVYQIPDHQEGN
+296 VTAVYQVPEHQEGN

-323 CVHCNLSYEE
+323 CADCNLSYEE

-354 GVVESFDPGMI
+354 GVIESFDEEMV
-365 YPDRTV
+365 YPDRSISV
-371 SIQEGGIAVW
+371 SENGIAIW
-381 KHLKKSSLTKHRQ
+381 KHLKKSALNQQQTL
-394 AVEEFCDSVGC
+394 VEDFCSSVGC
-405 GIDEGPESWKPAHWE
+405 DMSDPPENWTTNQWE
-420 KLLHG
+420 KFLYG

-438 LEQAFSTETT
+438 LEQSFSTETT
-448 QSRLE
+448 KTRLE
-453 KLQEYRDRVTC
+453 KLQAYRDQVTC
-464 RTCLGSRLRP
+464 RTCEGSRLRP
-474 EANHVRIAGRTI
+474 EANHVRIAGKTM
-486 GEVTG
+486 GEVTRL
-491 MSVDVALEFF
+491 SVDQALEFF
-501 KEQVTL
+501 KQHVVGEIEEQ
-507 DTDERISGPL
+507 IAGPL

-537 LARSADTLSGGE
+537 LDRAADSLSGGE

-572 PSIGLHPRDND
+572 PSIGLHPRDNA

-603 HDEAV
+603 HDESV
-608 MREADWLIDIGPQA
+608 MREADWLVDIGPKA
-622 GLHGGHVV
+622 GLDGGNVV
-630 AEGTVQSV
+630 AEGPVQKIMEC
-638 TQCAESI
+638 TDSI
-645 TGRFLSGQQR
+645 TGQFLSGKKS
-655 IGAVRPEVRLPREA
+655 IGSIRTEPRPAREA

-680 LKNVDLELPLGL
+680 LQNVDLELPLGL

-706 LINETLAPALQRRL
+706 LINETLAPALQKRL
-720 GLMSARPG
+720 GLQSARPG
-728 PHTSLRGA
+728 PHQSLRGA
-736 SQIQRMIVVDQL
+736 SQVQRMIVVDQL

-757 AATYTGLFDE
+757 AATYTGVFDE

-812 LPDLYVGCPV
+812 LPDLYVSCPV

-830 QTLQVLYKGKSIA
+830 QTLKVLYKGKSIA

-856 FENVES
+856 FENVEA

-894 VKLATELAKS
+894 VKLASELAKS

-929 KVIQRLVDAGN
+929 SVIQRLVDAGN

-956 WVIDLGPGGGAGG
+956 WVIDLGPGGGAAG
-969 GQIVATGP
+969 GQIVSAGT
-977 PAEVAKCKNSF
+977 PASVAACEASY
-988 TGQFLKPL
+988 TGQFLKQL
-996 L
+996 IG